1 MINSPLGAPINKR
14 KKMLLWI
21 AIAVFGFSIAL
32 TWYNA
37 SKKKNDRK
45 NKLDSIRKQIE
56 ENEKA
61 KEREKNKLT

>member
-1 MINSPLGAPINKR
+1 MINSQLSAPIYKR
-14 KKMLLWI
+14 KTMLLWI
-21 AIAVFGFSIAL
+21 AIAVFGFSIAS

-37 SKKKNDRK
+37 SKKTNERK

-61 KEREKNKLT
+61 KAREANK

>member
-14 KKMLLWI
+14 KTMLLWI

-32 TWYNA
+32 TWYSA

-61 KEREKNKLT
+61 KEREKNK

>member
-1 MINSPLGAPINKR
+1 
-14 KKMLLWI
+14 MLLWI

-61 KEREKNKLT
+61 KEREKNK